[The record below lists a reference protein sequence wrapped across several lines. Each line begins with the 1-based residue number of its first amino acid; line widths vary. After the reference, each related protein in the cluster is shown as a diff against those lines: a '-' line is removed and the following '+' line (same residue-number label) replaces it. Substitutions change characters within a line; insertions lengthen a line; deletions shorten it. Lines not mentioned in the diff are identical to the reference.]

1 MDLHLDGKVALITG
15 ASRGLGRATALAL
28 AREGADVVIAAR
40 NEGPLIEVAD
50 AVRELGQRALTVTAD
65 AGRPEDRERLV
76 SQALD
81 SFGHVDVLVSNATSL
96 DLYGT
101 DAPDMAFWNVPVA
114 RGSTVEITQ
123 LRRGLSLL
131 PRSWWAQAE
140 AAAPRAATTSARGA
154 IRRPAATSRSRTR
167 LAKRTAFSLSPW
179 SRMLSHLIGR
189 STPSTE
195 VTKPST
201 TMRRTRPSIMSS
213 LSSTAPGSLLGT
225 SVPSDR

>member
-123 LRRGLSLL
+123 LRR
-131 PRSWWAQAE
+131 AF
-140 AAAPRAATTSARGA
+140 
-154 IRRPAATSRSRTR
+154 AATSQLVGS
-167 LAKRTAFSLSPW
+167 
-179 SRMLSHLIGR
+179 GR
-189 STPSTE
+189 SGCASGGHHFGEGRNPQA
-195 VTKPST
+195 
-201 TMRRTRPSIMSS
+201 RRDQPVSYAFGEEDG
-213 LSSTAPGSLLGT
+213 LLVVPVEQNAVAPHRQIDTVNGSHQAVNDHAQNPPLDHVLIVEHRAGLA
-225 SVPSDR
+225 SRDECPV